1 LIAALARLRALPAS
15 ERRCTCE
22 AALLLLVVRITL
34 ALLPLP
40 RALRLFGVAQ
50 GATGSGRIDPDQAA
64 LVGRAVAR
72 AARHVPFRAVCLQQA
87 FAALL
92 MLRRR
97 GLAATVH
104 FGLLREGHQ
113 LKAHAWSRCGE
124 VAVTGVAVAQGFAP
138 VATFAGQAFAE

>member
-1 LIAALARLRALPAS
+1 MIAALGRFFALSAT

-22 AALLLLVVRITL
+22 SAVFLLVVRIAL

-40 RALRLFGVAQ
+40 RALRLFGIAQ
-50 GATGSGRIDPDQAA
+50 GAVSRGEIDPAEAA

-97 GLAATVH
+97 NLAATVH
-104 FGLLREGHQ
+104 FGLLREGSE
-113 LKAHAWSRCGE
+113 LRAHAWSRCGE
-124 VAVTGVAVAQGFAP
+124 VPVTGVAAARGFTPIA
-138 VATFAGQAFAE
+138 AFGA

>member
-1 LIAALARLRALPAS
+1 MIAAFSRFFALPAS

-22 AALLLLVVRITL
+22 AALCLLVVRVTL

-40 RALRLFGVAQ
+40 RALRLFGIAQ
-50 GATGSGRIDPDQAA
+50 GATGSGDVDPERAA

-72 AARHVPFRAVCLQQA
+72 AARHVPCRAVCLQQA

-97 GLAATVH
+97 RLAATVH
-104 FGLLREGHQ
+104 FGLLREGDE

-124 VAVTGVAVAQGFAP
+124 VPVTGVAAAHGFTPIA
-138 VATFAGQAFAE
+138 AFAT

>member
-1 LIAALARLRALPAS
+1 LTTMLARFVALPAL
-15 ERRCTCE
+15 ERLCTCE
-22 AALLLLVVRITL
+22 AALFLLTVRIAL
-34 ALLPLP
+34 AMLPLP
-40 RALRLFGVAQ
+40 RALRLCGLAQ
-50 GATGSGRIDPDQAA
+50 DMMKTGQVDAAQAA

-97 GLAATVH
+97 GLAGSVH
-104 FGLLREGHQ
+104 FGLHRDGGE

-124 VAVTGVAVAQGFAP
+124 LPVTGAGAARSFAVVAEFRA
-138 VATFAGQAFAE
+138 

>member
-1 LIAALARLRALPAS
+1 MIAALARLPALPAS

-22 AALLLLVVRITL
+22 AALLLLVVRIAL
-34 ALLPLP
+34 VLLPLP
-40 RALRLFGVAQ
+40 RALRMFGVAQ
-50 GATGSGRIDPDQAA
+50 GTTGSGRIDPDQAA
-64 LVGRAVAR
+64 LVGRAIAR

-104 FGLLREGHQ
+104 FGLLREDGE
-113 LKAHAWSRCGE
+113 LKAHAWSLCGE
-124 VAVTGVAVAQGFAP
+124 VPVTGVAAARRFAP
-138 VATFAGQAFAE
+138 IAAFVA

>member
-1 LIAALARLRALPAS
+1 MIAGLARFFALPAD
-15 ERRCTCE
+15 ERRRTRE
-22 AALLLLVVRITL
+22 AALFLLAARIAL
-34 ALLPLP
+34 ALVPLP

-50 GATGSGRIDPDQAA
+50 GTTGSGRIDPDRAA
-64 LVGRAVAR
+64 QVGRAVAR

-104 FGLLREGHQ
+104 FGLLRDGNE
-113 LKAHAWSRCGE
+113 LKAHAWSHCGE
-124 VAVTGVAVAQGFAP
+124 VPVTGLAAARGFTPIA
-138 VATFAGQAFAE
+138 AFGS

>member
-1 LIAALARLRALPAS
+1 MIAALSRFFALPSA
-15 ERRCTCE
+15 ERRRTCE
-22 AALLLLVVRITL
+22 AALLLLVVRIVL

-40 RALRLFGVAQ
+40 RALLLFGCAQ
-50 GATGSGRIDPDQAA
+50 SATSSGRIDPDQAA
-64 LVGRAVAR
+64 LIGRAIVR

-104 FGLLREGHQ
+104 FGLLRDGTE

-124 VAVTGVAVAQGFAP
+124 APVTGVAAAHGFAP
-138 VATFAGQAFAE
+138 IVVFGV

>member
-1 LIAALARLRALPAS
+1 MSALGRFFALPAA
-15 ERRCTCE
+15 ERRRTCE
-22 AALLLLVVRITL
+22 AALLLLVVRTAL

-40 RALRLFGVAQ
+40 RALRLFGIAQ
-50 GATGSGRIDPDQAA
+50 GATGNGRIDPEQAA
-64 LVGRAVAR
+64 LVSRAIAR

-97 GLAATVH
+97 GLAGTVQV
-104 FGLLREGHQ
+104 GLLREGGE

-124 VAVTGVAVAQGFAP
+124 VAVTGVAAARGFAP
-138 VATFAGQAFAE
+138 VAEFGSC

>member
-1 LIAALARLRALPAS
+1 MIAALSRFVALPVR
-15 ERRCTCE
+15 EQRCTCE
-22 AALLLLVVRITL
+22 AAMLLLTVRIAL
-34 ALLPLP
+34 AVLPLP
-40 RALRLFGVAQ
+40 RALRLFGIAHGVA
-50 GATGSGRIDPDQAA
+50 GSGRTDPDNAT

-104 FGLLREGHQ
+104 FGLLREGDE

-124 VAVTGVAVAQGFAP
+124 VPVTGVAAAAGFTP
-138 VATFAGQAFAE
+138 VAVLAA